1 MKSLDFWF
9 ATSLTWFLFVLAVF
23 VWVAVA
29 D

>member
-9 ATSLTWFLFVLAVF
+9 ATSLVWFLLMLGVF

-29 D
+29 

>member
-9 ATSLTWFLFVLAVF
+9 ATSLAWFLLMLGVF

-29 D
+29 